1 MIASA
6 LAGLAGAGVFLAWR
20 VPPLSLGA
28 SPLLFGAPL
37 VVDRLSAFFLLLLHA
52 VSLMTSWFGAR
63 YTEDQQDHY
72 PLGAVLPITAVF
84 VLSMQ
89 GVLLASGVAGFLLF
103 WEAMSL
109 SAFLLV
115 MADREE
121 ESRQAA
127 LLYLAIA
134 QFGAGALIVGCGI
147 LGGGSLFAT
156 FGTLAA
162 GAGTLP
168 PGTSMLAMALVLF
181 AFTSKAGL
189 APFHAWLPEAHP
201 RAPSHVS
208 ALMSGVMLNVAI
220 YGLLRF
226 TAVCWP
232 AMPAAWGVG
241 LLALGLVGAAVAVI
255 YANIAREIKRILAW
269 SSVENIGL
277 AFGMFGFQ
285 IVLRRAGSPVI
296 ADAVMAAMF
305 LHLLA
310 HALFKSGLFLGA
322 GAIMH
327 AAHTGKIE
335 SLGGLAA
342 RTPRLSAGALA
353 LCLAAAALPPF
364 GSFVAELML
373 VQSALAAV
381 ATRDGGVVVAGV
393 AVLIGVA
400 FVAGLAVFAM
410 VRLFA
415 FVFLAEPRSDLARGA
430 TEPAATLH
438 RPVLALAAGVLALGL
453 LSPWLAL
460 PLPGP
465 LRCARRRRSG
475 RAPPSREGGGSSS
488 SPLLGLAVLASLGAA
503 WLLRRALGPP
513 SRIRRFHTWDC
524 GQPIDATMEYTA
536 TGFSAPVRFFLRDIV
551 RGREAPRLPGGRAV
565 ESLDQAGRD
574 GVPEGGWRAGRA
586 LLPDRAPDRERGR
599 VAQAAA
605 ERRDPVLHRAHPGHA
620 APDAVGGA
628 VKAAPADRSSRSSAW
643 SRSPRWPPDWSGVSR
658 PSCRG
663 GEAPRCCCRTGR
675 S

>member
-1 MIASA
+1 MTLGGLASAALLSALLLSAVAALIGAVARSRAARGLHHSAMIASA
-6 LAGLAGAGVFLAWR
+6 LVGLAGAVVFLVCN
-20 VPPLSLGA
+20 VPALSLGA
-28 SPLLFGAPL
+28 SPLLFDAPL
-37 VVDRLSAFFLLLLHA
+37 TVDRLSAFFLLLLHA

-63 YTEDQQDHY
+63 YTEDERTRY
-72 PLGAVLPITAVF
+72 PLRAVLPLTAVF

-89 GVLLASGVAGFLLF
+89 GVLLASGLAGFLLF

-115 MADREE
+115 MADREP

-147 LGGGSLFAT
+147 LGGGSLFAR
-156 FGTLAA
+156 FDTLASSVGMLSP
-162 GAGTLP
+162 GAST
-168 PGTSMLAMALVLF
+168 LAMALVLF

-208 ALMSGVMLNVAI
+208 ALMSGAMLKVAI

-232 AMPAAWGVG
+232 AMPAAWGIG
-241 LLALGLVGAAVAVI
+241 LLTLGLVGAAVAVI
-255 YANIAREIKRILAW
+255 YANIAREIKRVLAW

-285 IVLRRAGSPVI
+285 VLLRRGGSPVI

-322 GAIMH
+322 GAITH

-335 SLGGLAA
+335 MLGGLAA
-342 RTPRLSAGALA
+342 RMPRLSAGAMA

-364 GSFVAELML
+364 GSFVAEWML
-373 VQSALAAV
+373 LQSALAAM
-381 ATRDGGVVVAGV
+381 ATRNATVAAAGV

-415 FVFLAEPRSDLARGA
+415 FVFLAEPRSAEARAA
-430 TEPAATLH
+430 TEPAAPLSG
-438 RPVLALAAGVLALGL
+438 PVLSLAAGVLALGL
-453 LSPWLAL
+453 LSPWLAFL
-460 PLPGP
+460 FPVPFDVLTPTAAAGAAFSRGQG
-465 LRCARRRRSG
+465 LLV
-475 RAPPSREGGGSSS
+475 APA
-488 SPLLGLAVLASLGAA
+488 LGLSLGIGLCAA
-503 WLLRRALGPP
+503 WLLRRALGPR

-551 RGREAPRLPGGRAV
+551 RAEKHLVFQPVMPSNPWIKRGEMEFRKAGGMLAGLYFPVARLI
-565 ESLDQAGRD
+565 ESVGAALKGLQN
-574 GVPEGGWRAGRA
+574 GVIQFYIA
-586 LLPDRAPDRERGR
+586 LILATLLFTLW
-599 VAQAAA
+599 VA
-605 ERRDPVLHRAHPGHA
+605 L
-620 APDAVGGA
+620 
-628 VKAAPADRSSRSSAW
+628 
-643 SRSPRWPPDWSGVSR
+643 
-658 PSCRG
+658 
-663 GEAPRCCCRTGR
+663 
-675 S
+675 

>member
-1 MIASA
+1 VASVALLSALVLSAAAALAGVVGRTRATRRLHHAAMVASA
-6 LAGLAGAGVFLAWR
+6 LAGLTGAVVFLAWG
-20 VPPLSLGA
+20 VPARSLGA
-28 SPLLFGAPL
+28 SLLVFGAPL

-52 VSLMTSWFGAR
+52 VSLMTSWFGAA
-63 YTEDQQDHY
+63 YTEDERHRY
-72 PLGAVLPITAVF
+72 PLGAVLPLTAVF

-89 GVLLASGVAGFLLF
+89 GVVVASGLAGFLLF

-115 MADREE
+115 MADREL

-156 FGTLAA
+156 FD
-162 GAGTLP
+162 TLP
-168 PGTSMLAMALVLF
+168 SSAGVLSPGASTLAMALVLF
-181 AFTSKAGL
+181 AFTSKSGL

-226 TAVCWP
+226 TSTCWP
-232 AMPAAWGVG
+232 EMPSAWGWG
-241 LLALGLVGAAVAVI
+241 LLALGLAGAAVAVI
-255 YANIAREIKRILAW
+255 YATIAREVKRILAW
-269 SSVENIGL
+269 SSVENIGV

-285 IVLRRAGSPVI
+285 VVLRRGGAPVV
-296 ADAVMAAMF
+296 ADAVMAALF

-310 HALFKSGLFLGA
+310 HAMFKSGLFLAA
-322 GAIMH
+322 GAITH

-335 SLGGLAA
+335 MLGGLAA
-342 RTPRLSAGALA
+342 RMPRLSAGALA

-373 VQSALAAV
+373 VQSALAAM
-381 ATRDGGVVVAGV
+381 ATHDAAVVVAGV
-393 AVLIGVA
+393 AVLVGVA

-410 VRLFA
+410 VRLFS
-415 FVFLAEPRSDLARGA
+415 FVFLAEPRSDGARAA
-430 TEPAATLH
+430 TEPAASLR
-438 RPVLALAAGVLALGL
+438 RPVLALAAGGLALGL
-453 LSPWLAL
+453 LSPWLSFL
-460 PLPGP
+460 FPVPLDVLTPTVEAGAAFSRGQG
-465 LRCARRRRSG
+465 LLV
-475 RAPPSREGGGSSS
+475 APA
-488 SPLLGLAVLASLGAA
+488 LGLALGAGLGAA

-551 RGREAPRLPGGRAV
+551 RAEKHLVFRPVVPSNPWIKRGEMEFRKAGGLLAGLYFPVARAIENVGASLKRL
-565 ESLDQAGRD
+565 QN
-574 GVPEGGWRAGRA
+574 GVIQFYIA
-586 LLPDRAPDRERGR
+586 LILATLLFTLW
-599 VAQAAA
+599 VA
-605 ERRDPVLHRAHPGHA
+605 L
-620 APDAVGGA
+620 
-628 VKAAPADRSSRSSAW
+628 
-643 SRSPRWPPDWSGVSR
+643 
-658 PSCRG
+658 
-663 GEAPRCCCRTGR
+663 
-675 S
+675 

>member
-1 MIASA
+1 MTAGGLASAALLTAFALSAAAATVGAIGRTPATRRLHHALMIASA
-6 LAGLAGAGVFLAWR
+6 LSGLAGAGAFLAWR
-20 VPPLSLGA
+20 VAPRSLGA
-28 SPLLFGAPL
+28 TPLLFGAPL

-63 YTEDQQDHY
+63 YTEDERHRY
-72 PLGAVLPITAVF
+72 PLRAVLPVTAVF
-84 VLSMQ
+84 VMSMQ
-89 GVLLASGVAGFLLF
+89 GVLLASGLAGFLLF

-115 MADREE
+115 MADREP

-147 LGGGSLFAT
+147 LGGGSLFST
-156 FGTLAA
+156 FHTLASSA
-162 GAGTLP
+162 GMLSPGASTLA
-168 PGTSMLAMALVLF
+168 TALVLF

-226 TAVCWP
+226 TSTCWP
-232 AMPAAWGVG
+232 ALPAAWGAG
-241 LLALGLVGAAVAVI
+241 LLALGLGGAAVAVI
-255 YANIAREIKRILAW
+255 YATIAREIKRILAW
-269 SSVENIGL
+269 SSVENIGV
-277 AFGMFGFQ
+277 AFAMFGFQ
-285 IVLRRAGSPVI
+285 VVLRHGGAAVV
-296 ADAVMAAMF
+296 ADAVMAALF

-335 SLGGLAA
+335 MLGGLAA
-342 RTPRLSAGALA
+342 RMPRLSVAALA

-364 GSFVAELML
+364 GPFVAELML

-381 ATRDGGVVVAGV
+381 ATHDAGAVVAGV
-393 AVLIGVA
+393 AVLVGVA

-415 FVFLAEPRSDLARGA
+415 FVFLAEPRSAGARGA
-430 TEPAATLH
+430 VEPAAPLH
-438 RPVLALAAGVLALGL
+438 LPVLALAAAVLALGL
-453 LSPWLAL
+453 LSPWLAFL
-460 PLPGP
+460 FPVPFDVLTPTPGAGAAYP
-465 LRCARRRRSG
+465 TTQGLFVVPA
-475 RAPPSREGGGSSS
+475 
-488 SPLLGLAVLASLGAA
+488 LGLAILAALGAA

-524 GQPIDATMEYTA
+524 GQPIDATMECTA

-551 RGREAPRLPGGRAV
+551 RAEKHLVFRAV
-565 ESLDQAGRD
+565 VPSNPWIRRGEMEFRKAGGMLVGLYFPVARLIENVGASLKRLQN
-574 GVPEGGWRAGRA
+574 GVIQFYIA
-586 LLPDRAPDRERGR
+586 LILATLLLTLW
-599 VAQAAA
+599 VA
-605 ERRDPVLHRAHPGHA
+605 L
-620 APDAVGGA
+620 
-628 VKAAPADRSSRSSAW
+628 
-643 SRSPRWPPDWSGVSR
+643 
-658 PSCRG
+658 
-663 GEAPRCCCRTGR
+663 
-675 S
+675 